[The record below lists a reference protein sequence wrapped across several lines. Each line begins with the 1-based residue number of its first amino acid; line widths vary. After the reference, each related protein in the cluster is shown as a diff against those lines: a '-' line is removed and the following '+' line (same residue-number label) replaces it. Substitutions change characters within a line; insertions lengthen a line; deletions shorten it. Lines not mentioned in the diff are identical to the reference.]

1 MEIGTLF
8 GVGVGPGDPDLITL
22 KAMNTLQGV
31 DVVFAAAS
39 TTNSHSLAEKIVTPH
54 LRNGVTIKRLNF
66 PMTRDRSVLDA
77 AWRENAEIVIKTLK
91 KGKDAALITLGDPL
105 TYSTFGY
112 VMAKIRETT
121 KEIPI
126 KIIPG
131 ITSYQAGS
139 ASAGLILAEGE
150 ESFTVVSGALGSENL
165 KKVIDSTDT
174 VVMLKVYRNYKEIF
188 DTLHELDLTD
198 KSVLISKCGL
208 DGEMVFQD
216 IKERPDSVPPY
227 LSHLII
233 KKKNSG

>member
-1 MEIGTLF
+1 METGTLY

-22 KAMNTLQGV
+22 KAMNTLKGV

-54 LRNGVTIKRLNF
+54 IKNGVTIKRLNF
-66 PMTRDRSVLDA
+66 PMTRDRSILDA

-91 KGKDAALITLGDPL
+91 KGQDAALITLGDPL

-112 VMAKIRETT
+112 VMRMIRESTQ
-121 KEIPI
+121 EIPI

-139 ASAGLILAEGE
+139 ASAGFILAEGE

-165 KKVIDSTDT
+165 KKVIESTDT
-174 VVMLKVYRNYKEIF
+174 VVVLKVYRNYKEIF
-188 DTLHELDLTD
+188 ETLNELDLTD
-198 KSVLISKCGL
+198 RSVLISKCGL
-208 DGEMVFQD
+208 EGEEVFRD
-216 IKERPDSVPPY
+216 IKERPDSLPPY
-227 LSHLII
+227 LSLLLI